1 LAGKY
6 SAEEGAS
13 TCSPCAAGK
22 PPPRLTPPPTT
33 PSAFHP
39 NARVSS
45 PTSAPAPRTA
55 PHAGRSGGGQHRV
68 LENRRLGPEGQV
80 ASHMGERR
88 LLAHGGLGALAS
100 DGGVSV
106 WEVWSIARGH
116 GGRRGVG
123 RGIGR
128 SRTRLGCLAGAGM
141 VWKQAC
147 ACRHGASATHARTH
161 ARTRT
166 RAPAAID
173 MAGLAGRG
181 ASQWSVGCDCI
192 CRWQIE
198 WQPRLLRAGCK

>member
-1 LAGKY
+1 MAGKY
-6 SAEEGAS
+6 SAEEGSS
-13 TCSPCAAGK
+13 TCNTCAAGK
-22 PPPRLTPPPTT
+22 PPPSLPSTT
-33 PSAFHP
+33 PFAFHP
-39 NARVSS
+39 DARASS

>member
-1 LAGKY
+1 M
-6 SAEEGAS
+6 
-13 TCSPCAAGK
+13 
-22 PPPRLTPPPTT
+22 
-33 PSAFHP
+33 
-39 NARVSS
+39 
-45 PTSAPAPRTA
+45 
-55 PHAGRSGGGQHRV
+55 

-192 CRWQIE
+192 CRLQIE
-198 WQPRLLRAGCK
+198 SQPRLLRVG